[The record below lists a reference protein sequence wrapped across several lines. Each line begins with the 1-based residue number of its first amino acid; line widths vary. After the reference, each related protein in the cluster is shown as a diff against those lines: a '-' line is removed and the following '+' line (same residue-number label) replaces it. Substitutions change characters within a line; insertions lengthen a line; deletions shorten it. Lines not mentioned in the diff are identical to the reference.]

1 MQQTNILKDT
11 NLQYLAKVK
20 YILIRPLNTEGMK
33 MCSSLELLEE
43 YSFDNT

>member
-33 MCSSLELLEE
+33 MCSSLELIEK